1 MDNEL
6 LNIGDEIVVNVNI
19 QASGIV
25 TFTNFVENITGIT
38 AQRYVEKYYRATIN
52 DVLWDDWKELNLNN
66 LSSKS
71 YHLFDNFIHIQVRYV
86 RAGSDST
93 GVITFNDITFSGNW
107 QSSIFQAPTLSNSI
121 FASLIGTQDLLLTE
135 RNLFKKLYFR
145 GIVPKYIDRGE
156 NRNYDEDEDYI
167 ALTSAIAKFFAI
179 ILCYGKRFEN
189 IYNDEELLLE
199 YVKQWGLNVND
210 GNVVLEDLQNIISN
224 YYNQIHDRGT
234 EMIFKPKGW
243 ILPDGSSVKVDGEF
257 LRLFRNGV
265 SDELLYENI
274 ERSRIGLCIGNSSPL
289 YRGTGNSKQLN
300 KIYQNE
306 KYIPWNYYGITF
318 SGASGIPYEDE
329 LIFNIDDAGGGVF
342 TFNDLSAVDFDK
354 ILVCDH
360 NLDYEITF
368 EIRKVQVGNLE
379 MTAKIFG
386 YDVNKLILND
396 AFCKT
401 DESSIEN
408 TFTANK
414 PLNDFED
421 GVWYKIR
428 FIVRSY
434 QSVSIVES
442 NDDVNIINLKF
453 NNGNTKYFVP
463 QIEISGDQGNN
474 VNLKNI
480 NIRPLVRGKNILPSK
495 NDGRV
500 DAFSLG
506 FIQSSD
512 IFHTYARSNN
522 NNIRQRELLEIVEKY
537 LYPFNSV
544 NVFTVISQYE

>member
-6 LNIGDEIVVNVNI
+6 LNIGDEILVNVNI

-38 AQRYVEKYYRATIN
+38 TQRYVEKYYRATIN

-71 YHLFDNFIHIQVRYV
+71 YHLFDNFIHIQVRYI

-107 QSSIFQAPTLSNSI
+107 KSSIFQAPTLSNSI
-121 FASLIGTQDLLLTE
+121 FASLIGTQDLLHTE

-167 ALTSAIAKFFAI
+167 SLTSAIAKFFAI

-210 GNVVLEDLQNIISN
+210 GNVVLEDLQNIISS

-243 ILPDGSSVKVDGEF
+243 ILPDGNSVKVDGEF
-257 LRLFRNGV
+257 LRLFRNGE

-306 KYIPWNYYGITF
+306 KYIPWSYYGVTLN
-318 SGASGIPYEDE
+318 GASGSDYEDE
-329 LIFNIDDAGGGVF
+329 FNFSIDDAGGGVF

-360 NLDYEITF
+360 NLDYEISF
-368 EIRKVQVGNLE
+368 EIRKVQVGNLK

-386 YDVNKLILND
+386 YDVNKLFLND

-401 DESSIEN
+401 DESSIED

-414 PLNDFED
+414 SLSDFED
-421 GVWYKIR
+421 DVWYKIR

-463 QIEISGDQGNN
+463 QIEISGDQGN
-474 VNLKNI
+474 VIDLKNI

-522 NNIRQRELLEIVEKY
+522 NNIRKRELLDIVEKY

>member
-107 QSSIFQAPTLSNSI
+107 QSSIFQASTLSNSI

-135 RNLFKKLYFR
+135 KNLFKKLYFR
-145 GIVPKYIDRGE
+145 GIVPKYINRSE

-243 ILPDGSSVKVDGEF
+243 ILPDGSLVKVDGEF

-265 SDELLYENI
+265 SDELLYENV

-306 KYIPWNYYGITF
+306 KYIPWNYYGITL
-318 SGASGIPYEDE
+318 SGASGSSYEDE
-329 LIFNIDDAGGGVF
+329 LNFSIDDAGGGVF
-342 TFNDLSAVDFDK
+342 TFNDLNTLDFDK

-368 EIRKVQVGNLE
+368 EIKKVQVGNLE

-408 TFTANK
+408 TFTTNK
-414 PLNDFED
+414 SFSDFED

-463 QIEISGDQGNN
+463 QIEISGDQGNI
-474 VNLKNI
+474 VDLKNI

-522 NNIRQRELLEIVEKY
+522 NNIRKRELLEIVEKY